1 VKKSG
6 WILLAVSCMAL
17 AALAVGWPTAEAA
30 TSSSDP
36 VLAAHSSMPQDHAF
50 EGGRTA
56 CRRCHIKQYRS
67 WEATPHAKALE
78 TLPEESQSDPACLQ
92 CHTTGYGVASGYTS
106 VTDTPNLANV
116 TCEACHGAGADYKDR
131 DTMKDRDA
139 SVAAGL
145 LIPDEAT
152 CMGCHNAESPTFSG
166 EFDFEAAKA
175 AGVHEIGG

>member
-92 CHTTGYGVASGYTS
+92 CHTTTPVSLTRRTS
-106 VTDTPNLANV
+106 PMSPVRLVTARAPTTRIV
-116 TCEACHGAGADYKDR
+116 TQ
-131 DTMKDRDA
+131 
-139 SVAAGL
+139 
-145 LIPDEAT
+145 
-152 CMGCHNAESPTFSG
+152 
-166 EFDFEAAKA
+166 
-175 AGVHEIGG
+175 